1 MAVILLSV
9 PVLTQN
15 LPMVY
20 ADQSQIPAV
29 TTTTTPSAP
38 DNTAK
43 IGASNSNPHSS
54 IKVSSIDQHVLPF
67 SPAQIS
73 TSSPNAAQQQ
83 LRQPTQQIQQAAT
96 SAAKFHSTI

>member
-1 MAVILLSV
+1 MII
-9 PVLTQN
+9 Q
-15 LPMVY
+15 
-20 ADQSQIPAV
+20 
-29 TTTTTPSAP
+29 
-38 DNTAK
+38 AK

-83 LRQPTQQIQQAAT
+83 QPEEPAT
-96 SAAKFHSTI
+96 TTTDTTDSHSI